1 MTANVAFRQHIRK
14 EVQGF
19 VEAMLQNGQV
29 APTLLHCSSLERFA
43 MRLRALLLASLV
55 IPSAPALSQE
65 AAAAVSDADTIIV
78 TGTRRTDRTVADSP
92 VPVDVI
98 SSEVLTRT
106 GLTETARALRDA
118 VPSFNFPQPSITDGT
133 DVIRP
138 ATLRGLGP
146 DQTLVL
152 VNGKRRH
159 ASALLNIN
167 GSVGRGSQAV
177 DINLIPSSAL
187 SRVEVL
193 RDGAAAQYGSD
204 AIAGVINFQ
213 LNDAREGGSVS
224 VTYGQHVGNLPGVP
238 EVTGLVT
245 VNGVPQLTPDGVLQL
260 TDTGSNRSTNDGGV
274 VTVTGN
280 IGLPLGADGFVNV
293 TAEYRDRDFTNRAG
307 FDPRR
312 QYNVA
317 AVYDS
322 REFTVDRLNHRYGDA
337 KTEDINLFVNAGIVL
352 DDWVEAYAFASYGE
366 RDGESAGFFRRPNDN
381 RNVLAI
387 YPDGF
392 LPLITSRL
400 KDYAL
405 TGGLKGDF
413 FGWNWDLSMQY
424 GRNQFDYTIINSLN
438 ASLGAASP
446 TEFDS
451 GGLVYSQWVN
461 NLDVSRDVEVGFLES
476 LTVSGGLEYRRETFQ
491 VRAGELA
498 SYQAGTVRVG
508 TNNPQFTGTAGTAFA
523 APGAQVFPGFQPT
536 IGGVSVT
543 GENARENFSVYAELD
558 MDVIERWNIQL
569 AGRFEDYSDFGSDWN
584 WKAATRFEI
593 VDGLAVRGAVS
604 TGFRAPGL
612 AQQFFAAAATNNIGG
627 VLVDAVTLPVDNPVA
642 QSLGSVPLK
651 PETSVSWSAGLV
663 FNAIPRLS
671 LTVDYYQIEIDDRIV
686 LTDNLTATRDAAG
699 NPSGTNPGR
708 GVAQILNDAGF
719 NNISAARFFF
729 NGIDTRTKGL
739 DAIATYRIELG
750 AAGNL
755 GLTAGYNWTQTS
767 IVGRQDTP
775 GALNQV
781 PGIVLFGRLESLRI
795 ERGQPR
801 DKLNLGLDWELD
813 WLGVTARTNRY
824 GSVLAPGADAFN
836 DVWLSPK
843 WVTDLEARVQ
853 PWGGLEL
860 AIGANNIFNTYPTKN
875 PTGQGV
881 DPVTGATRNYS
892 VNNYFLPYSS
902 FSPFGFNGRFVYG
915 RVAYRF

>member
-1 MTANVAFRQHIRK
+1 MRFRS
-14 EVQGF
+14 V
-19 VEAMLQNGQV
+19 
-29 APTLLHCSSLERFA
+29 
-43 MRLRALLLASLV
+43 LLASLMLPAD
-55 IPSAPALSQE
+55 PSFAQQAE
-65 AAAAVSDADTIIV
+65 AAAGTDASDTIIV

-98 SSEVLTRT
+98 STETLTRT
-106 GLTETARALRDA
+106 GLVETARALRDA
-118 VPSFNFPQPSITDGT
+118 VPSLNFPQPSITDGT

-138 ATLRGLGP
+138 ATLRGLSP

-152 VNGKRRH
+152 LNGKRRH

-213 LNDAREGGSVS
+213 LNDAREGGAVS
-224 VTYGQHVGNLPGVP
+224 VTYGQHLGRLPGVP
-238 EVTGLVT
+238 EVTGLAT
-245 VNGVPQLTPDGVLQL
+245 VNGVPQVTPDGVLQL
-260 TDTGSNRSTNDGGV
+260 TDTGRNRSTNDGGMLV
-274 VTVTGN
+274 VNGN
-280 IGLPLGADGFVNV
+280 IGLPLGTDGFLNL
-293 TAEYRDRDFTNRAG
+293 TAEYRDRGFTNRSG

-317 AVYDS
+317 TVYDP
-322 REFTVDRLNHRYGDA
+322 REFTFDRLNHRYGDPQ
-337 KTEDINLFVNAGIVL
+337 TEDINLVVNMGVPL
-352 DDWVEAYAFASYGE
+352 DDRVELYAFGTYGE

-400 KDYAL
+400 KDFGL
-405 TGGLKGDF
+405 TGGLRGAF
-413 FGWNWDLSMQY
+413 GGWNWDLSMQY
-424 GRNQFDYTIINSLN
+424 GRNQFDYRVVDSLN

-451 GGLVYSQWVN
+451 GGLRYSQWVN
-461 NLDVSRDVEVGFLES
+461 NLDVSRELAIGFVERA
-476 LTVSGGLEYRRETFQ
+476 TIAAGLEYRRETFR
-491 VRAGELA
+491 VRPGELA
-498 SYQAGTVRVG
+498 SFQAGPVRVG
-508 TNNPQFTGTAGTAFA
+508 QNNPQFTGAAGTAFA
-523 APGAQVFPGFQPT
+523 APGAQVFPGFQPI
-536 IGGVSVT
+536 IGGVDVT
-543 GENARENFSVYAELD
+543 RTNARENVSAYVELD
-558 MDVIERWNIQL
+558 VDLIDRWNLQL
-569 AGRFEDYSDFGSDWN
+569 AGRYENYSDFGSDWN
-584 WKAATRFEI
+584 WKAASRFEI
-593 VDGLAVRGAVS
+593 VEGLAVRGAVS

-642 QSLGSVPLK
+642 QSLGSQPLRA
-651 PETSVSWSAGLV
+651 ETSVGFSGGVV
-663 FNAIPRLS
+663 FNAIPALS
-671 LTVDYYQIEIDDRIV
+671 VTIDYYQVEIDDRIV
-686 LTDNLTATRDAAG
+686 LSDNLSATRDAAG
-699 NPSGTNPGR
+699 NPSGTNPGF
-708 GVAQILNDAGF
+708 GIAQILNNAGF
-719 NNISAARFFF
+719 TNISAARFFF
-729 NGIDTRTKGL
+729 NGIDTRTRGL
-739 DAIATYRIELG
+739 DAIATYRVELG
-750 AAGNL
+750 GAGSL
-755 GLTAGYNWTQTS
+755 AFTAGFNWNETRIT
-767 IVGRQDTP
+767 GRQDNP

-801 DKLNLGLDWELD
+801 DRLNLGVDWDHDLF
-813 WLGVTARTNRY
+813 GVTARTNRF
-824 GSVLAPGADAFN
+824 GTVLSPGLDPIN
-836 DVWLSPK
+836 DVWLTPK
-843 WVTDLEARVQ
+843 WVTDLEVRAK

-860 AIGANNIFNTYPTKN
+860 AVGANNLFNVYPTQN
-875 PTGQGV
+875 PVGQAP
-881 DPVTGATRNYS
+881 DPVTGQLRNLT

>member
-1 MTANVAFRQHIRK
+1 
-14 EVQGF
+14 
-19 VEAMLQNGQV
+19 
-29 APTLLHCSSLERFA
+29 
-43 MRLRALLLASLV
+43 MRLRTLLLASLV
-55 IPSAPALSQE
+55 LPAAPAFAQDTAGASTG
-65 AAAAVSDADTIIV
+65 SDTIIV

-92 VPVDVI
+92 VPIDVI
-98 SSEVLTRT
+98 GGEALTRT

-177 DINLIPSSAL
+177 DINLIPSSSL

-204 AIAGVINFQ
+204 AIAGVINFK
-213 LNDAREGGSVS
+213 LNDAREGGAVS
-224 VTYGQHVGNLPGVP
+224 VTYGQHAGTLPGVP
-238 EVTGLVT
+238 EVTGLAT
-245 VNGVPQLTPDGVLQL
+245 VGGVPQLTPDGVLQL
-260 TDTGSNRSTNDGGV
+260 TDTGNNRKTNDGAV
-274 VTVTGN
+274 WTVTGN
-280 IGLPLGADGFVNV
+280 IGLPLGTDGFVNV
-293 TAEYRDRDFTNRAG
+293 TAEYRDREDTNRAG

-317 AVYDS
+317 TVYDP
-322 REFTVDRLNHRYGDA
+322 REFTVNRLNHRYGDA
-337 KTEDINLFVNAGIVL
+337 RTEDINLVVNAGVPL
-352 DDWVEAYAFASYGE
+352 DDRVELYAFATYGE

-387 YPDGF
+387 YADGF

-405 TGGLKGDF
+405 TGGLTGDF
-413 FGWNWDLSMQY
+413 GGWNWDLSMQY
-424 GRNQFDYTIINSLN
+424 GRNQFDYRVVNSVN
-438 ASLGAASP
+438 ASLGSASP

-461 NLDVSRDVEVGFLES
+461 NLDVSRELEVGFLER
-476 LTVSGGLEYRRETFQ
+476 LTLSGGLEYRRETFR

-508 TNNPQFTGTAGTAFA
+508 QNNPQFTGAAGAAFA

-543 GENARENFSVYAELD
+543 GTNARENVSAYAELD
-558 MDVIERWNIQL
+558 MDIIERWNLQL

-593 VDGLAVRGAVS
+593 VEGLAVRGAIS

-642 QSLGSVPLK
+642 QSLGSAPLK
-651 PETSVSWSAGLV
+651 AETSVSWSGGLV
-663 FNAIPRLS
+663 FNAIPRFS

-708 GVAQILNDAGF
+708 GIAQILNNAGF
-719 NNISAARFFF
+719 TNISAARFFF

-739 DAIATYRIELG
+739 DAIATYRLDLG
-750 AAGNL
+750 SAGNL
-755 GLTAGYNWTQTS
+755 AFTAGYNWTETR
-767 IVGRQDTP
+767 ITGRQDTP

-801 DKLNLGLDWELD
+801 DRLNLGVDWDLD
-813 WLGVTARTNRY
+813 WLGVTARTNRF
-824 GSVLAPGADAFN
+824 GTVLAPGADAFN

-843 WVTDLEARVQ
+843 WVTDLEIRAQ

-860 AIGANNIFNTYPTKN
+860 AIGANNLFNTYPTKN
-875 PTGQGV
+875 PVGQGV

-902 FSPFGFNGRFVYG
+902 FSPFGFNGRFLYG

>member
-1 MTANVAFRQHIRK
+1 MH
-14 EVQGF
+14 
-19 VEAMLQNGQV
+19 
-29 APTLLHCSSLERFA
+29 
-43 MRLRALLLASLV
+43 LRALLLASLV
-55 IPSAPALSQE
+55 IPSAPAVAQDTAE
-65 AAAAVSDADTIIV
+65 VATDASDTIIV

-98 SSEVLTRT
+98 SAEALTRT

-177 DINLIPSSAL
+177 DINLIPASAL

-213 LNDAREGGSVS
+213 LNDSREGGTVS

-238 EVTGLVT
+238 EVTGLAT

-260 TDTGSNRSTNDGGV
+260 TDTGRNRSTNDGAV
-274 VTVTGN
+274 WTVSGN
-280 IGLPLGADGFVNV
+280 IGLPLGTDGFVNV
-293 TAEYRDRDFTNRAG
+293 TAEYRDRDDTNRAG
-307 FDPRR
+307 YDPRR
-312 QYNVA
+312 NYNVA
-317 AVYDS
+317 TVYDS
-322 REFTVDRLNHRYGDA
+322 REFTFDRLNHRYGDA
-337 KTEDINLFVNAGIVL
+337 KTEDINLFVNMGVPL
-352 DDWVEAYAFASYGE
+352 DDNVELYAFGSYGE
-366 RDGESAGFFRRPNDN
+366 RDGESAGFYRRANDN
-381 RNVLAI
+381 RNVLAL

-413 FGWNWDLSMQY
+413 GGWNWDLSMQY
-424 GRNQFDYTIINSLN
+424 GRNQFDYTIVNSVN

-451 GGLVYSQWVN
+451 GGLRYSQWVN
-461 NLDVSRDVEVGFLES
+461 NLDVSREFEVGFVER
-476 LTVSGGLEYRRETFQ
+476 LTLAGGLEYRRETYQ

-508 TNNPQFTGTAGTAFA
+508 QNNPQFTGAAGTAFA

-543 GENARENFSVYAELD
+543 GENARENVSAYAELD
-558 MDVIERWNIQL
+558 IDVIERWNLQL
-569 AGRFEDYSDFGSDWN
+569 AGRYENYSDFGSDWN

-593 VDGLAVRGAVS
+593 LEGLAVRGAVS
-604 TGFRAPGL
+604 TGFRAPSL
-612 AQQFFAAAATNNIGG
+612 SQQFFAAAATNNIGG

-663 FNAIPRLS
+663 FNAIDRLS
-671 LTVDYYQIEIDDRIV
+671 LTVDFYQIDIDDRIV

-699 NPSGTNPGR
+699 NPTGTNPGR
-708 GVAQILNDAGF
+708 GIAQILNNAGF
-719 NNISAARFFF
+719 TNISAARFFF

-739 DAIATYRIELG
+739 DAIATYRLDLGSAGEL
-750 AAGNL
+750 AF
-755 GLTAGYNWTQTS
+755 TAGYNWTETR
-767 IVGRQDTP
+767 ITGRQDNP

-781 PGIVLFGRLESLRI
+781 PGITLFGRLESLRI

-801 DKLNLGLDWELD
+801 DKLNLGLDWSWD
-813 WLGVTARTNRY
+813 WLGVTARTNRF
-824 GSVLAPGADAFN
+824 GSVLAPGADQFN

-843 WVTDLEARVQ
+843 WVTDLEVRAQ

-860 AIGANNIFNTYPTKN
+860 AIGANNIFNVYPTKN

-902 FSPFGFNGRFVYG
+902 FSPFGFNGRFLYG